1 MKRLIIITLVILL
14 ITSSLTG
21 CTWFKEMYYKYQT
34 FMQPYHEDMELA
46 VEYAKSLI
54 LAVGNDDFDTAKR
67 YLHPEII
74 NVENILEKKIYGLEE
89 KYNLDFSNGVVIKS
103 IMDETIAINNIRS
116 NYTARFKLIVGGED
130 FELFFVA
137 TRNNNGFG
145 ISNITQ
151 YKPW

>member
-1 MKRLIIITLVILL
+1 
-14 ITSSLTG
+14 
-21 CTWFKEMYYKYQT
+21 
-34 FMQPYHEDMELA
+34 MQPYYEDMELA

-54 LAVGNDDFDTAKR
+54 LAVGNDDFETAKK

-74 NVENILEKKIYGLEE
+74 NMENILEKKIYTLEE

-103 IMDETIAINNIRS
+103 ITDETIAINNIRS
-116 NYTARFKLIVGGED
+116 NYTARFKLIVGEED
-130 FELFFVA
+130 FELYFVA

-151 YKPW
+151 YKP

>member
-1 MKRLIIITLVILL
+1 MKKILILILSILL
-14 ITSSLTG
+14 ILSYLTS
-21 CTWFKEMYYKYQT
+21 CANFQDIFNKYQK
-34 FMQPYHEDMELA
+34 FMQPYYEDMELA

-54 LAVGNDDFDTAKR
+54 LAVGNDDFETAKK

-74 NVENILEKKIYGLEE
+74 NMENILEKKIYTLEE

-103 IMDETIAINNIRS
+103 ITDETIAINNIRS
-116 NYTARFKLIVGGED
+116 NYTARFKLIVGEED
-130 FELFFVA
+130 FELYFVA

-151 YKPW
+151 YKP